1 MIRTLLA
8 PLALATG
15 LAAAPLAALDLSAMS
30 DDERSAFREEVR
42 TYLLEN
48 PEIILEAIQALEQR
62 QAAAQAEADR
72 QTLAANLAEVH
83 DDGYSWVGGNPD
95 GDITLVE
102 FIDYRC
108 GFCRRALPEVEA
120 LLAEDGNI
128 RLVIKEFPI
137 LGEDSLASSRF
148 AIAAKQV
155 AGDDAYKQVHDALMA
170 LTGAVNDTT
179 LRRLSDGLGLDT
191 DAIIAQMDSEAVTA
205 EIAQTRALAQR
216 LGISGT
222 PTFVVE
228 DEMLRGFVPADDLAV
243 IVADKR
249 G

>member
-1 MIRTLLA
+1 MIRTLIA
-8 PLALATG
+8 PLVLATG
-15 LAAAPLAALDLSAMS
+15 LAAAPLAALDLSSMS
-30 DDERSAFREEVR
+30 EAERSAFRDEIR
-42 TYLLEN
+42 SYLLDN
-48 PEIILEAIQALEQR
+48 PEIILEAIQVLEDR

-72 QTLAANLAEVH
+72 ATLAANLAEVQ
-83 DDGYSWVGGNPD
+83 DDGYSWVGGNPE

-108 GFCRRALPEVEA
+108 GFCRRAAPEVDA
-120 LLAEDGNI
+120 LLENDGNI

-148 AIAAKQV
+148 AVATKQV
-155 AGDDAYKQVHDALMA
+155 AGNEAYKQVHDALLA
-170 LTGAVNDTT
+170 LSGAVNETA
-179 LRRLSDGLGLDT
+179 LRRLSDGLGLQT
-191 DAIIAQMDSEAVTA
+191 DAIIAQMDSDEVTA
-205 EIAQTRALAQR
+205 EIAQTRDLAQR

-222 PTFVVE
+222 PTFVLE
-228 DEMLRGFVPADDLAV
+228 DEMLRGFVPADELAV